1 MLNNIA
7 RSILPS
13 SIKDV
18 LQVYKPLRLGPQ
30 IKNLEIVESGI
41 GAEGLPFL
49 KLSTGKIF
57 FGVEPTSLEKFIY
70 KLIPRDAK
78 NNLPEYAF
86 RIALDIIFRYRGS
99 ESSDLASGK
108 YYGFEPGDT
117 IVECGAYLGYFSL
130 RASEMVGETG
140 KVIAIEPIEENLK
153 IFRENVRANSIKNIT
168 IIPKGIWNM
177 PRQMSIFR
185 EKRQRASLI
194 ENVVE
199 GKEQYTIECDSIDNI
214 LHEFNLD
221 TIGFVR
227 IQVNGAELEA
237 LESMQHTLPKTKRI
251 LVSALYK
258 RDGKYAY
265 KAVEEILT
273 KNGFKTTIT
282 NGNVL
287 GLNIKS

>member
-1 MLNNIA
+1 
-7 RSILPS
+7 
-13 SIKDV
+13 
-18 LQVYKPLRLGPQ
+18 
-30 IKNLEIVESGI
+30 
-41 GAEGLPFL
+41 
-49 KLSTGKIF
+49 
-57 FGVEPTSLEKFIY
+57 
-70 KLIPRDAK
+70 
-78 NNLPEYAF
+78 
-86 RIALDIIFRYRGS
+86 
-99 ESSDLASGK
+99 
-108 YYGFEPGDT
+108 
-117 IVECGAYLGYFSL
+117 
-130 RASEMVGETG
+130 
-140 KVIAIEPIEENLK
+140 
-153 IFRENVRANSIKNIT
+153 
-168 IIPKGIWNM
+168 M